1 MCAAIDV
8 KLGTIRGEAR
18 VCAAFGRDTTSKF
31 FLLLLLVLLSQNLIN
46 SCQPIV
52 VVAVASFGANEKG
65 AKLRGHVFRIFD
77 NSINYVSVHIINGTS
92 KRKLLNWISHSFK

>member
-1 MCAAIDV
+1 MCVRLSFVGVIAV
-8 KLGTIRGEAR
+8 IRKE
-18 VCAAFGRDTTSKF
+18 CAF

-77 NSINYVSVHIINGTS
+77 NSINYVSMHIINGTS